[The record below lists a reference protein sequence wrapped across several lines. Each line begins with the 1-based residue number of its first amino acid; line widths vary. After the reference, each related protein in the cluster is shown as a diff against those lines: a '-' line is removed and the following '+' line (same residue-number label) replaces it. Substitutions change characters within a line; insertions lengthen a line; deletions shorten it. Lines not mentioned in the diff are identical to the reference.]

1 MTNQK
6 NSNKTIINRCRAAV
20 VGVGIIMCFLVF
32 RLASLQLINP
42 DENRNTAIKQYTN
55 EITISA
61 KRGTIYDRTM
71 KKLAVSTTVQTVFI
85 SPTDIENDEQKEL
98 IANGLS
104 EILGVEKSYIL
115 ERAEKN
121 SRYQIIKKYVEGDE
135 EAAVRSFIEEN
146 ELELQV
152 CLEEDTK
159 RYYP

>member
-104 EILGVEKSYIL
+104 EILGV
-115 ERAEKN
+115 
-121 SRYQIIKKYVEGDE
+121 
-135 EAAVRSFIEEN
+135 
-146 ELELQV
+146 
-152 CLEEDTK
+152 
-159 RYYP
+159 